1 MSDAIVA
8 GHLSLDII
16 PDLFVHAAG
25 KFDSAF
31 QPGRLV
37 HVGPATISTG
47 GAASNTG
54 LALHRLG
61 IDTHIIAKVGSDQFG
76 QVVRQIIAS
85 HAPHLADGISTS
97 TKTST
102 SYTVIVSP
110 PGSDR
115 RFLHHPGA
123 NDDFSADDVRNEDV
137 RDARLFHF
145 GYPPLMA
152 RMFEDGGKQ
161 LIEMFRRV
169 KSLGLTTS
177 LDVAFPDLDSAAGHA
192 DWYTILKNT
201 LPYVDIFMPSL
212 DEILFMLRRNSDAPL
227 SMKLLAGVSDELLAM
242 GTKMVALKLSDRG
255 LYLRVAPVDLLQSF
269 GHARPT
275 DLTRWANYENWLP
288 CFQVDVVGTTGSGDA
303 TIAGFLAALLRDMS
317 PAEAMNVALGV
328 GACNV
333 EAADALGGIRSWDE
347 TLRRINA
354 GWVRCSENI
363 AILACFF
370 AQIHFAGG
378 VIVVVRDQAVIFTVH
393 EWGRDHEISRGS
405 ITSNGDIPY
414 NRHAQE
420 RLYVRVVGLGFKR
433 IPEKDKEIDLVVN
446 DLGTDLLVTAEW
458 SAFEPD
464 DLETELLFQNF
475 PCCACSKNLMMC

>member
-1 MSDAIVA
+1 MADAIVA

-76 QVVRQIIAS
+76 QIVRQVIAS
-85 HAPHLADGISTS
+85 HAPHLADGISVS

-123 NDDFSADDVRNEDV
+123 NDDFGADDVRNEDV

-152 RMFEDGGKQ
+152 CMFADGGSQ
-161 LIEMFRRV
+161 LTEMFRRM

-177 LDVAFPDLDSAAGHA
+177 LDVAFPDLDSPAGQA
-192 DWYTILKNT
+192 DWRTILKNT
-201 LPYVDIFMPSL
+201 LPYVDIFLPSF
-212 DEILFMLRRNSDAPL
+212 DEILFMLKRNSNMPL
-227 SMKLLAGVSDELLAM
+227 SMQSLFEVSDELLAM
-242 GTKMVALKLSDRG
+242 GAKMVVLKLSDRG
-255 LYLRVAPVDLLQSF
+255 LYLRVAPVETLHGL
-269 GHARPT
+269 GRARPT
-275 DLTRWANYENWLP
+275 DIISWANYENWLP

-303 TIAGFLAALLRDMS
+303 TIAGFLAALLRDVS
-317 PAEAMNVALGV
+317 PAEAMNAALGV
-328 GACNV
+328 GACSV
-333 EAADALGGIRSWDE
+333 EAADAVGGIRSWDE
-347 TLRRINA
+347 TQLRINA
-354 GWVRCSENI
+354 GWGRCS
-363 AILACFF
+363 
-370 AQIHFAGG
+370 
-378 VIVVVRDQAVIFTVH
+378 D
-393 EWGRDHEISRGS
+393 S
-405 ITSNGDIPY
+405 IKY
-414 NRHAQE
+414 
-420 RLYVRVVGLGFKR
+420 
-433 IPEKDKEIDLVVN
+433 
-446 DLGTDLLVTAEW
+446 
-458 SAFEPD
+458 
-464 DLETELLFQNF
+464 
-475 PCCACSKNLMMC
+475 